1 MQTAINAASLPHTCR
16 ASSLRAVGLLL
27 PRRGSIQEK
36 MACGVHLGILL
47 ICLVQAEHVRCSW
60 SKQAQSSQRQNSNA
74 YVGFA
79 QQQSGQGRLASNY
92 PQNQLRLAS
101 AQSRSFN
108 TELAASSGRRFSQV
122 YSSGGDTNFHSQ
134 PTQSGH
140 SSVGLVQSSSL
151 SKPNWRPAKSNR
163 ANAQTAPK
171 NSFGLSTA
179 IASGSSVSKY
189 KKPND
194 SANVS
199 KKRTWPVQQGTAHVG
214 KYVSSSSAAVQSP
227 RSLSSAAPASY
238 WPRSYVPVKSSS
250 RVSVGA
256 PALQM
261 QTSATARARRVS
273 SHRGSKASKPSR
285 FSPPQNE
292 RSVNN
297 PSQTEAGNRYKSKLF
312 QPTGGNAQGSQ
323 SLPASQKQ
331 NVQPRSYTSTKL
343 SASESS
349 GTGASGQRFAPTRTY
364 DIPDRFGGFAIRRLK
379 EPADQ
384 KVSVREPQQSYP
396 TSWQSASLKQQRQAH
411 PAPPQQQQ
419 AHPAPPQQQQAHPAP
434 PQQQAHPDPPQQAYK
449 PQVQSVHHES
459 KWKRVRPSSKLSAA
473 GVTG

>member
-1 MQTAINAASLPHTCR
+1 MQTAINATSLPHTHTCR

-47 ICLVQAEHVRCSW
+47 ICLAQAEHVRCSW

-140 SSVGLVQSSSL
+140 SSVRLVQSSSL

-163 ANAQTAPK
+163 ANAQTSPK

-194 SANVS
+194 FANVS

-214 KYVSSSSAAVQSP
+214 KYVSSSSTAVQSP
-227 RSLSSAAPASY
+227 RSLSAAQKAPSAAAAPASY
-238 WPRSYVPVKSSS
+238 WPRSYVPVESSS
-250 RVSVGA
+250 RFSVGA

-285 FSPPQNE
+285 FSPSNE

-331 NVQPRSYTSTKL
+331 NALNVQPRSYTSTKL
-343 SASESS
+343 PASESS

-411 PAPPQQQQ
+411 PAPPQQ
-419 AHPAPPQQQQAHPAP
+419 
-434 PQQQAHPDPPQQAYK
+434 AYK
-449 PQVQSVHHES
+449 PQVQSIHHES
-459 KWKRVRPSSKLSAA
+459 KWKRVRPSGKLSAA